1 MLGNARVGAVLV
13 AVDLERAKRF
23 YTETLGLRSNGVNSE
38 DGTLMLDAGSG
49 TALVVY
55 PSAEPSKSE
64 HTQAA
69 FEVEDVESTV
79 DALTKR
85 GVVFE
90 QYDQPGLKTD
100 ERGIA
105 KIGEAVGAW
114 FKDSEGNTIAVVKM

>member
-23 YTETLGLRSNGVNSE
+23 YTKTLGLKTSGVNSE
-38 DGTLMLDAGSG
+38 DGTLMLDAGSRTG
-49 TALVVY
+49 LVIY
-55 PSAEPSKSE
+55 PSPGPSKAE

-69 FEVEDVESTV
+69 FQVEDVEATV
-79 DALTKR
+79 DELTKR

-105 KIGEAVGAW
+105 AIGDAVGAW
-114 FKDSEGNTIAVVKM
+114 FKDSEGNIIAVVKM

>member
-1 MLGNARVGAVLV
+1 MLSNSRVGAVLV

-23 YTETLGLRSNGVNSE
+23 YTEKLGLKVSGTNGQ
-38 DGTLMLDAGSG
+38 DGTFMLDAGSG

-55 PSAEPSKSE
+55 PSAEPSKAE

-69 FEVEDVESTV
+69 FEVENVEATV

-105 KIGEAVGAW
+105 RIGNAVGAW
-114 FKDSEGNTIAVVKM
+114 FKDSEGNIIAVAKM